1 LKDVEK
7 ERNRLQERVE
17 YLEKE
22 DSPSDDAARTRDTF
36 KVCSVISFLV
46 FI

>member
-7 ERNRLQERVE
+7 ERNRLQKRIE

-22 DSPSDDAARTRDTF
+22 DSPSDDAAKTKDSF
-36 KVCSVISFLV
+36 KVC
-46 FI
+46 FIVVN